1 LPSKSKLEHFKLV
14 LETHVAEAER
24 IIENAEQEVRASS
37 VKHADAADQAAAEY
51 ERQAS
56 TFKAN
61 AARQT
66 LRSLG
71 QALDRICQG
80 TFGECVQCGSEEVWR
95 LLFALL
101 IAFSLEQITALG
113 GIVGRSRNLRP
124 ERSFLHSV
132 ECVSWLA

>member
-1 LPSKSKLEHFKLV
+1 MPSKSKLEHFKLV

-80 TFGECVQCGSEEVWR
+80 TFGECVQCGSDIEPKR
-95 LLFALL
+95 LEAIPWARYCIKCQEL
-101 IAFSLEQITALG
+101 
-113 GIVGRSRNLRP
+113 
-124 ERSFLHSV
+124 V
-132 ECVSWLA
+132 EHK